1 MIKLTNLDVK
11 KMTIGQMAKL
21 NHISEQALRLYDR
34 EGLLS
39 PLYRDE
45 KNGYRYYDIRQSA
58 QLDTIQYMK
67 ALGMPLKEIKT
78 HMKKWDMGR
87 VKQLLRENRDAIDE
101 RIRELNL
108 QKRAIERTLDSY
120 ERYESAPPDG
130 AIVLEYIPKRQMYV
144 TGTAVNFYDYDI
156 AEYEKILRNL
166 KEDMTAHDISPF
178 YFANAG
184 TILRRENFMKRRL
197 YSTEVF
203 VFVDREYVDEELI
216 TVIPASPYLCIYCDR
231 FEKEKEYIDRLLAAI
246 EENHYT
252 VTGDYI
258 CEVIVEMPLDFKER
272 GMFLRLQVPIRIDGK
287 AAGGSSY

>member
-21 NHISEQALRLYDR
+21 NHISEQTLRLYDR

-67 ALGMPLKEIKT
+67 ALGMPLKEIRT
-78 HMKKWDMGR
+78 HMKQWDMGR
-87 VKQLLRENRDAIDE
+87 VRQLLRQNRDAIDE

-144 TGTAVNFYDYDI
+144 TSASVNFYDYDI

-166 KEDMTAHDISPF
+166 KEDMAAHEISPF

-184 TILRRENFMKRRL
+184 TTLRRENFMKRHL

-203 VFVDREYVDEELI
+203 VFVDREYVEEDLI

-246 EENHYT
+246 EEKHYT

-258 CEVIVEMPLDFKER
+258 CEVIVEMPLDFTER
-272 GMFLRLQVPIRIDGK
+272 GMFLRLQVPIRMDG
-287 AAGGSSY
+287 

>member
-67 ALGMPLKEIKT
+67 ALGMPLKEIKP

-144 TGTAVNFYDYDI
+144 TSASVNFYDYDI

-166 KEDMTAHDISPF
+166 KEDMAAHDISRF

-184 TILRRENFMKRRL
+184 TILRRENFMKRHL

-203 VFVDREYVDEELI
+203 VFVDREYVDEDLI
-216 TVIPASPYLCIYCDR
+216 TMIPASPYLCIYCDR

-252 VTGDYI
+252 VAGDYI

-272 GMFLRLQVPIRIDGK
+272 GMFLRLQVPIRMEREDVRRDP
-287 AAGGSSY
+287 

>member
-21 NHISEQALRLYDR
+21 NHISEQTLRLYDR

-67 ALGMPLKEIKT
+67 ALGMPLKEIRT
-78 HMKKWDMGR
+78 HMKQWDMGR
-87 VKQLLRENRDAIDE
+87 VRQLLRQNRDAIDE

-144 TGTAVNFYDYDI
+144 TSASVNFYDYDI

-166 KEDMTAHDISPF
+166 KEDMAAHEISPF

-184 TILRRENFMKRRL
+184 TILRRENFMKRHL
-197 YSTEVF
+197 YSTEIF
-203 VFVDREYVDEELI
+203 VFVDREYVEEDLI

-246 EENHYT
+246 EEKHYT
-252 VTGDYI
+252 VAGDYI
-258 CEVIVEMPLDFKER
+258 CEVIVEMPLDFTER
-272 GMFLRLQVPIRIDGK
+272 GMFLRLQVPIRMDG
-287 AAGGSSY
+287 

>member
-21 NHISEQALRLYDR
+21 NHISEQTLRLYDR

-67 ALGMPLKEIKT
+67 ALGMPLKEIKA

-108 QKRAIERTLDSY
+108 QKRAIERALDSY

-144 TGTAVNFYDYDI
+144 TSTSVNFYDYDI

-166 KEDMTAHDISPF
+166 KEDMAAHDISPF

-184 TILRRENFMKRRL
+184 TILRRENFMKRHL

-203 VFVDREYVDEELI
+203 VFVDREYVEEDLI
-216 TVIPASPYLCIYCDR
+216 TVIPASPYLCIYCDK
-231 FEKEKEYIDRLLAAI
+231 FEKEKEYIDCLLATI
-246 EENHYT
+246 EEKHYT

-258 CEVIVEMPLDFKER
+258 CEVIVEMPLDYQER
-272 GMFLRLQVPIRIDGK
+272 GMFLRLQVPIRMDG
-287 AAGGSSY
+287 

>member
-45 KNGYRYYDIRQSA
+45 NNGYRYYDIRQSA

-78 HMKKWDMGR
+78 HMRKWDMGR

-144 TGTAVNFYDYDI
+144 TGTEINFYDYDI

-166 KEDMTAHDISPF
+166 KEDMAAHDISRF

-203 VFVDREYVDEELI
+203 VFVDREYVEEDLI

-246 EENHYT
+246 EDKHYT

-258 CEVIVEMPLDFKER
+258 CEVIVEMPFDFKER
-272 GMFLRLQVPIRIDGK
+272 GMFLRLQVPIRMEGKGQDG
-287 AAGGSSY
+287 ALY

>member
-21 NHISEQALRLYDR
+21 NHISEQTLRLYDR

-67 ALGMPLKEIKT
+67 ALGMPLKEIKA

-108 QKRAIERTLDSY
+108 QKRAIERALDSY

-144 TGTAVNFYDYDI
+144 TSTSVNFYDYDI

-166 KEDMTAHDISPF
+166 KEDMAAHDISPF

-184 TILRRENFMKRRL
+184 TILRRENFMKRHL

-203 VFVDREYVDEELI
+203 VFVDREYVEEDLI
-216 TVIPASPYLCIYCDR
+216 TVIPASPYLCIYCDK
-231 FEKEKEYIDRLLAAI
+231 FEKEKEYIDRLLATI
-246 EENHYT
+246 EEKHYT

-258 CEVIVEMPLDFKER
+258 CEVIVEMPLDYQER
-272 GMFLRLQVPIRIDGK
+272 GMFLRLQVPIRMDG
-287 AAGGSSY
+287 